1 MEERAAN
8 APNRLLADLTS
19 VMRATAETSRES
31 ALEQCRTDGQAFVER
46 LHEIAEEGA
55 KGLTKTA
62 EDDVAT
68 IEGQSKSSVER
79 IRGEAERRIARR
91 RELLEQEAQEFKD
104 AVDREIERVD
114 GRVAEFEKAI
124 AEFFG
129 QLEGSDPETFASL
142 ASKVPDPPALEEL
155 DLDALASQVR
165 ERHEAIAR
173 AAASSEPS
181 GKGSKEKA
189 SNGEEGELPP
199 CWWLDSLSALAAE
212 AKATEKATVKE

>member
-1 MEERAAN
+1 MEEQAAN

-31 ALEQCRTDGQAFVER
+31 ALEQCRTDGQAFIER

-79 IRGEAERRIARR
+79 VRGEAERRIGRR
-91 RELLEQEAQEFKD
+91 REILEQEAEEFKA

-114 GRVAEFEKAI
+114 GRVAEFEKEI

-142 ASKVPDPPALEEL
+142 ASKVPDPPVLEEL

-173 AAASSEPS
+173 AAALPEPS
-181 GKGSKEKA
+181 GKGSKEKG
-189 SNGEEGELPP
+189 SEGEEGDLPP
-199 CWWLDSLSALAAE
+199 CWWLDSPSTLAAE
-212 AKATEKATVKE
+212 AKGPAKE